1 MRKEALDECT
11 SRPVYIWVFVGVSM
25 CTVLKIAVCDF
36 AAKNKFILET
46 LNLHD
51 HAIEFVFQH
60 LRCFAFK
67 IDSRK
72 IEVWKL
78 GKLFESTEINSVDE
92 VPETL
97 AKRIQRV
104 ECRAQDYSMFSL
116 HEKLDYIVSW
126 LSNHSSVP
134 GAVSSPP

>member
-1 MRKEALDECT
+1 MR
-11 SRPVYIWVFVGVSM
+11 
-25 CTVLKIAVCDF
+25 IARYSLYV
-36 AAKNKFILET
+36 N
-46 LNLHD
+46 
-51 HAIEFVFQH
+51 
-60 LRCFAFK
+60 FK

-72 IEVWKL
+72 MEVWKL

-92 VPETL
+92 FPETL
-97 AKRIQRV
+97 AKVIQHV